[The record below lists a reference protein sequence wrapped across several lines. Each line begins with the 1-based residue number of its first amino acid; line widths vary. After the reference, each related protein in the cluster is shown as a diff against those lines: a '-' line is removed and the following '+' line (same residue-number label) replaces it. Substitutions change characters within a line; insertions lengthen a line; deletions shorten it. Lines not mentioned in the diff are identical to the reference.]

1 MNRMRRNAIQE
12 LITWKSSEDR
22 KPMVLKGARQV
33 GKTWLMKEFGQNYYD
48 SYVYFNFDEEDEL
61 KSIFEANKNPQRI
74 IELLSLIAGEKILQG
89 KTLIIFDEIQEC
101 PEALNTLKYFKEK
114 ANEYHVIA
122 AGSLL
127 GTLLAQPKSYPV
139 GMVNLLD
146 IYPLTFDEFLEATDE
161 SLYAY
166 YSSIQKEQPIEEIFH
181 SRLLEAYNYYLII
194 GGMPECV
201 SSWNA
206 HKDPAKI
213 SQIQK
218 ELIEVYENDFSKHN
232 GKVNSGRILMV
243 FRSIVAQLAKSNEKF
258 MYGAVREGG
267 RARDFEEAI
276 EWLVSAGML
285 NRVYNVS
292 KMEHPLAAFDK
303 LDQFKLFVFDTG
315 LLKHMAGIDNSA
327 ILLKTDYQFK
337 GPLTENYVLQQLR
350 GQFEVEPRYYS
361 DKNSEIDFLI
371 QCGTEIIPVE
381 AKGGEDKSAPSFKKY
396 IADRHP
402 EHALR
407 YSKRGYRKDGAITNL
422 PLYLAQKTKE
432 LL

>member
-1 MNRMRRNAIQE
+1 MKRNA
-12 LITWKSSEDR
+12 LRDLMSWKANAER
-22 KPMVLKGARQV
+22 KPLVLKGARQV
-33 GKTWLMKEFGQNYYD
+33 GKTWLMKEFGKTQYKN
-48 SYVYFNFDEEDEL
+48 YVYFNFDEEDEL
-61 KSIFEANKNPQRI
+61 KSIFETNKNPQRI
-74 IELLSLIAGEKILQG
+74 IELLSLISGSKILPRD
-89 KTLIIFDEIQEC
+89 TLIIFDEVQEC
-101 PEALNTLKYFKEK
+101 PAALNSLKYFKEK

-146 IYPLTFDEFLEATDE
+146 IAPLTFDEFLEAIE
-161 SLYAY
+161 PNLFIY
-166 YSSIQKEQPIEEIFH
+166 YNSIQKDQHVEEIFH
-181 SRLLEAYNYYLII
+181 NRLLETYNNYLII

-201 SSWNA
+201 SSWIRY
-206 HKDPAKI
+206 KDPARI
-213 SQIQK
+213 IQIQR

-243 FRSIVAQLAKSNEKF
+243 FRSIVAQLAKPNEKF

-303 LDQFKLFVFDTG
+303 LEQFKLFVFDTG
-315 LLKHMAGIDNSA
+315 LLKYMAGVDNSA
-327 ILLKTDYQFK
+327 ILLKADYQFK
-337 GPLTENYVLQQLR
+337 GPLTENYLLQQLR
-350 GQFEVEPRYYS
+350 GQFEVVPRYFS
-361 DKNSEIDFLI
+361 DKTSEIDFVL
-371 QCGTEIIPVE
+371 QHGTEIIPVE
-381 AKGGEDKSAPSFKKY
+381 AKGGEDKSAPSFKRY
-396 IADRHP
+396 VLEHEP

-407 YSKRGYRKDGAITNL
+407 FSKRGYRKDGFITNI
-422 PLYLAQKTKE
+422 PLYLAAKTKK

>member
-1 MNRMRRNAIQE
+1 MKRNAIQE
-12 LITWKSSEDR
+12 LVAWKSSEDR

-74 IELLSLIAGEKILQG
+74 IELLSLITGEKILPE

-146 IYPLTFDEFLEATDE
+146 IYPLTFDEFLEATDPA
-161 SLYAY
+161 LFAY
-166 YSSIQKEQPIEEIFH
+166 YESIQKNQTIEEIFH
-181 SRLLEAYNYYLII
+181 NRLLEAYNYYLII

-201 SSWNA
+201 SSWIT

-243 FRSIVAQLAKSNEKF
+243 FRSIVAQLAKPNEKF

-337 GPLTENYVLQQLR
+337 GPLTENYVLQQFR
-350 GQFEVEPRYYS
+350 GQFDVEPRYYS

-371 QCGTEIIPVE
+371 QYGTKIIPVE

-396 IADRHP
+396 IADRQP
-402 EHALR
+402 EYALR

-422 PLYLAQKTKE
+422 PLYLARKTKE

>member
-1 MNRMRRNAIQE
+1 MRD
-12 LITWKSSEDR
+12 LIRWKADEER

-33 GKTWLMKEFGQNYYD
+33 GKTWLMKEFGRTHY
-48 SYVYFNFDEEDEL
+48 SSFAYFNFDEEDEL
-61 KSIFEANKNPQRI
+61 KSIFETNKNPYRI
-74 IELLSLIAGEKILQG
+74 IDLLSMIEGRKIVPGEMLV
-89 KTLIIFDEIQEC
+89 IFDEIQEC

-114 ANEYHVIA
+114 ANEYHVVA

-127 GTLLAQPKSYPV
+127 GTLLARPKSYPV

-146 IYPLTFDEFLEATDE
+146 ISPLTFDEFLAATDAA
-161 SLYAY
+161 LFAY
-166 YSSIQKEQPIEEIFH
+166 YDSIEKEQEIEELFH
-181 SRLLEAYNYYLII
+181 HRLMEAYRNYLII

-201 SSWNA
+201 ASWIKY
-206 HKDPAKI
+206 KDPDKI
-213 SQIQK
+213 TQIQR

-243 FRSIVAQLAKSNEKF
+243 FRSIVSQLAKANEKF

-292 KMEHPLAAFDK
+292 KPEHPLAAFDK
-303 LDQFKLFVFDTG
+303 LEQFKLFVFDTG
-315 LLKHMAGIDNSA
+315 LLKHMAGIDNRA
-327 ILLKTDYQFK
+327 ILLKADYQFK

-350 GQFEVEPRYYS
+350 GLFQLEPRYYA
-361 DKNSEIDFLI
+361 DQRSEIDFLL
-371 QCGTEIIPVE
+371 QHGMEIIPVE

-396 IADRHP
+396 IADRQP

-407 YSKRGYRKDGAITNL
+407 FSGRGYRRDGAITNL
-422 PLYLAQKTKE
+422 PLYLARKTKE

>member
-1 MNRMRRNAIQE
+1 M
-12 LITWKSSEDR
+12 
-22 KPMVLKGARQV
+22 
-33 GKTWLMKEFGQNYYD
+33 
-48 SYVYFNFDEEDEL
+48 
-61 KSIFEANKNPQRI
+61 
-74 IELLSLIAGEKILQG
+74 
-89 KTLIIFDEIQEC
+89 
-101 PEALNTLKYFKEK
+101 
-114 ANEYHVIA
+114 IA

-181 SRLLEAYNYYLII
+181 NRLLEAYNYYLII

-201 SSWNA
+201 SSWIA

-243 FRSIVAQLAKSNEKF
+243 FRSIVAQLAKPNEKF

-292 KMEHPLAAFDK
+292 KIEHPLAAFDK

-350 GQFEVEPRYYS
+350 GQFDVEPRYYS

-371 QCGTEIIPVE
+371 QYGTEIIPVE

-402 EHALR
+402 EYALR

-422 PLYLAQKTKE
+422 PLYLARKTSE

>member
-1 MNRMRRNAIQE
+1 MKRNAIQE
-12 LITWKSSEDR
+12 LVAWKSSEDR

-74 IELLSLIAGEKILQG
+74 IELLSLITGEKILPE

-166 YSSIQKEQPIEEIFH
+166 YSSIQQEQLIEEIFH
-181 SRLLEAYNYYLII
+181 NRLLEAYNYYLII

-201 SSWNA
+201 SSWIA

-243 FRSIVAQLAKSNEKF
+243 FRSIVAQLAKPNEKF

-337 GPLTENYVLQQLR
+337 GPLTENYVLQQFR
-350 GQFEVEPRYYS
+350 GQFDVEPRYYS

-371 QCGTEIIPVE
+371 QYGTKIIPVE
-381 AKGGEDKSAPSFKKY
+381 AKGGEDKSASSFKKY
-396 IADRHP
+396 IADRQP
-402 EHALR
+402 EYALR

-422 PLYLAQKTKE
+422 PLYLARKTKE

>member
-1 MNRMRRNAIQE
+1 MYRNAIQN

-33 GKTWLMKEFGQNYYD
+33 GKTWLMKEFGHSCYD
-48 SYVYFNFDEEDEL
+48 SFAYFNFDEEDEL
-61 KSIFEANKNPQRI
+61 KSIFETNKNPHRI
-74 IELLSLIAGEKILQG
+74 IDLLSMIAGEKILPG

-114 ANEYHVIA
+114 ANDYHVIA

-127 GTLLAQPKSYPV
+127 GTLLAKPKSYPV

-146 IYPLTFDEFLEATDE
+146 IFPLTFDEFLDAVDPV
-161 SLYAY
+161 LYDY
-166 YSSIQKEQPIEEIFH
+166 YLSIQKNQQIEDIFH
-181 SRLLEAYNYYLII
+181 NRLLEAYNYYLII

-201 SSWNA
+201 ASWV
-206 HKDPAKI
+206 KYRDPAKI
-213 SQIQK
+213 SKIQH
-218 ELIEVYENDFSKHN
+218 ELIEIYENDFSKHN

-243 FRSIVAQLAKSNEKF
+243 FRSIVSQLAKPNEKF

-292 KMEHPLAAFDK
+292 KMEHPLSAFDK

-337 GPLTENYVLQQLR
+337 GPLTENYCLQQLQ
-350 GQFEVEPRYYS
+350 GQFEISPHYFS
-361 DKNSEIDFLI
+361 DKNSEIDFVL
-371 QCGTEIIPVE
+371 QYGTEIIPIE
-381 AKGGEDKSAPSFKKY
+381 IKSGEDKSAPSFKKY
-396 IADRHP
+396 IVDHHP
-402 EHALR
+402 EYALR
-407 YSKRGYRKDGAITNL
+407 FSKRGYRTDGSITNL
-422 PLYLAQKTKE
+422 PLYLARKTK
-432 LL
+432 LLL